1 MAFTVEI
8 TNASKE
14 LSKRERVDLK
24 DLRNATKLDD
34 ALSNGNKLYIT
45 PAYYA
50 ELSVHNDKATPQDY
64 MNFVIVSEDGEKFY
78 TGSQSFI
85 SSFKNI
91 DEEMDGE
98 DYALVI
104 YKLPSKNY
112 SGKEFITCSLA

>member
-50 ELSVHNDKATPQDY
+50 ELSVHNAKATPQDY

>member
-45 PAYYA
+45 PSYYA